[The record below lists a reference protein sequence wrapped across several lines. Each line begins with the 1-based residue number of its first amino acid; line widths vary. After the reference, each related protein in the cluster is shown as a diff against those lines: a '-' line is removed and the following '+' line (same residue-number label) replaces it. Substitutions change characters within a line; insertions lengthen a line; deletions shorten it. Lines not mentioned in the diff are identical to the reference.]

1 MKGRTMPAVNKNLYA
16 TTMSYSVPIVH
27 PESSHLDLFIKRL
40 EDARDAV
47 IAEGADPTTVRLV
60 TDSYVSYD
68 EVTIE
73 TSVEGT
79 RTLSADEMAEWEK
92 KNKVNR
98 RRARKAEAERLRKRL
113 AEVEAELE
121 KKS

>member
-1 MKGRTMPAVNKNLYA
+1 MPAVSKNLYA

-92 KNKVNR
+92 KNKAKR
-98 RRARKAEAERLRKRL
+98 TRARKAEAERLRKRL

>member
-1 MKGRTMPAVNKNLYA
+1 MTAVSKHLYA
-16 TTMSYSVPIVH
+16 TTMSYSTSIVH
-27 PESSHLDLFIKRL
+27 PEGSHLDMLIEQLKA
-40 EDARDAV
+40 ARDAV

-60 TDSYVSYD
+60 MDTYVNYD
-68 EVTIE
+68 EAVVE
-73 TSVEGT
+73 MSVEGT
-79 RTLSADEMAEWEK
+79 RPVTADDIAEYEK